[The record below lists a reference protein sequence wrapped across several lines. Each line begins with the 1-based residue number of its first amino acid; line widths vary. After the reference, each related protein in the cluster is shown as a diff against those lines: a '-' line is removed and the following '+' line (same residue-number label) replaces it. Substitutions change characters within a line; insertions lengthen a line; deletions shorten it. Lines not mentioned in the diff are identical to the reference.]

1 MMVLPTHENDPRVL
15 VIFPGALGDLICLV
29 ATLRAIARRHPGASL
44 ELMARAELS
53 RFAVG
58 RLGISRAHSIDR
70 REVSNLFADGNDAET
85 RKFFD
90 GFQRIYS
97 FFAEDDARFRKSL
110 ASAARGEIS
119 FYPFRPPGDGH
130 VAACYLRSI
139 GEQPAAMRSENPA
152 ATRDG
157 RIDLLPADSEAAL
170 RRLTS
175 LGLERGRFILLLPG
189 SGSSRKNWP
198 ADNFAALAERLA
210 SHTQP
215 LVVLGPAEDAIEP
228 FFRTRRLVMLNRLEL
243 GELAALAH
251 LAQAFVGNDSGI
263 SHLAAASGARG
274 VAIFGPTDPARW
286 HPLGQVIV
294 VRREP
299 LARLGIEEV
308 ALAMAKIPRLAACL
322 LHPCVRIQNR
332 A

>member
-1 MMVLPTHENDPRVL
+1 MMVLQAHEIDSRPRVL

-29 ATLRAIARRHPGASL
+29 ATLRAIARRHQGASL

-97 FFAEDDARFRKSL
+97 FFAEDDARFRQSL
-110 ASAARGEIS
+110 ASAARCEIS
-119 FYPFRPPGDGH
+119 FYPFRPPGDAH

-139 GEQPAAMRSENPA
+139 GQDPAATLAEDPAAMLDS
-152 ATRDG
+152 
-157 RIDLLPADSEAAL
+157 RIDLLPADIEAAS
-170 RRLTS
+170 RRLTN
-175 LGLERGRFILLLPG
+175 LGLERRRFILLLPG
-189 SGSSRKNWP
+189 SGSAGKNWP
-198 ADNFAALAERLA
+198 ADNFVALAERLA
-210 SHTQP
+210 WHTQS
-215 LVVLGPAEDAIEP
+215 LVVLGPAEGALET
-228 FFRTRRLVMLNRLEL
+228 FFRTRRLATLNQIEL

-251 LAQAFVGNDSGI
+251 LAQAFVGNDSGV

-286 HPLGQVIV
+286 HPLGQVTVI
-294 VRREP
+294 RSEP
-299 LARLGIEEV
+299 LASLGIDQV
-308 ALAMAKIPRLAACL
+308 ALGIAKFLD
-322 LHPCVRIQNR
+322 
-332 A
+332 